1 MLFRDNLISHLGEE
15 QGQLEASGSTAG
27 TLISL
32 HLANRVYNEVLLHDF
47 IFFLMLFFPPSVRC
61 DRGPLLPIQT

>member
-1 MLFRDNLISHLGEE
+1 MLFRDNLISRLGEE

-32 HLANRVYNEVLLHDF
+32 HLANRAYNEVLLHDI
-47 IFFLMLFFPPSVRC
+47 IFFLMPFSPQV
-61 DRGPLLPIQT
+61 